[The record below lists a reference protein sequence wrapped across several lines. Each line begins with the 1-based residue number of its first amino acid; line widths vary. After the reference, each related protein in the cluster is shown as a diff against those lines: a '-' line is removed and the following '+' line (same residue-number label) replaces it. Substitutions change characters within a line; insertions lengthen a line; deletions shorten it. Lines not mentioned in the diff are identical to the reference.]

1 MKATLPTQ
9 GASNARQLDK
19 KEVVQ
24 KYHAIALFG
33 GDMRKIIDCRL
44 YMSRS
49 GDGTGPVYCS
59 VWILGGE
66 HWTSGR
72 GTASGYGYHKVSA
85 AVSSALSSAGVILT
99 HEDGRQADIG
109 GAGGNAIE
117 DAFRAIG
124 AAMGA
129 DQVLI
134 VS

>member
-1 MKATLPTQ
+1 MEATLPTQ
-9 GASNARQLDK
+9 NVSNARQLD

-24 KYHAIALFG
+24 KYHAIGLFNG
-33 GDMRKIIDCRL
+33 EMREIIDCRL

-49 GDGTGPVYCS
+49 GDGASPVYCS
-59 VWILGGE
+59 LWILGGE

-72 GTASGYGYHKVSA
+72 GTASGYGYHKCSA

-99 HEDGRQADIG
+99 RDDGAMADISG
-109 GAGGNAIE
+109 VGDSAIE
-117 DAFRAIG
+117 EAFRAIG